1 MKQIRSIQFCFLLA
15 CMSSSLSVQAN
26 PGKEFFQLSS
36 PDGKNKISLFQ
47 KSKESSQ
54 KEFAYSVTRDGK
66 TIIPKSR
73 MGLELNNEAWENALA
88 YSSKVEKVKSWNDN
102 LRLDSV
108 ILQEKDTTWHP
119 LYGERSTI
127 RDNYQGAILYF
138 SKPDRSSYRMT
149 IEVRAYDEG
158 VAFRFGF
165 PMHPDAVF
173 HKITDD
179 LTQYR
184 LPEGSRLWCA
194 QWAQA
199 PYERLSLSEL
209 EEGRGYERPLTV
221 ELPNGKWLSIT
232 DAQVDNWCLTLLGR
246 KKNAPEVLGSIMY
259 SPVDLV
265 TPFASPWKVILIG
278 DSPGELLENNT
289 LIENLNPPCQIADA
303 NQWIKPGKIMRET
316 TLTTKNA
323 LACIDF
329 CAAHGMQYILF
340 DWKWYGPSFD
350 YRSDATKVVAPIDM
364 PRVVQYGK
372 EKGIG
377 VWLYINHHAL
387 ERQARELFPVLH
399 EWGIAGVKFG
409 FVEFKSHRWATWMHE
424 MVRLAAENHLM
435 VNIHDEFRPSGYSRT
450 WPNLLTQEGIRGNEE
465 FPDATHNTVL
475 PFTRMLSGAADYT
488 ICYYDPRLQS
498 RSHVTHA
505 HQLAASL
512 VFYSPLLTL
521 FWYDSPSAYK
531 GEPEISWFENLP
543 TTFDESK
550 VLSGI
555 PGEYI
560 TMARRHGQEW
570 FVATLGNKE
579 GRTVEIPLSFL
590 EKGKK
595 YQAYVYTHCGESVP
609 TSTQVKCSNQKV
621 KGGETLR
628 FTLAPSD
635 GVALRLVPQ

>member
-1 MKQIRSIQFCFLLA
+1 MKQIRCIQSCFLLA
-15 CMSSSLSVQAN
+15 CMAGSLFVQAN
-26 PGKEFFQLSS
+26 PGKELLQLIS

-54 KEFAYSVTRDGK
+54 KEFVYCVTRDGK
-66 TIIPKSR
+66 TIIPESL

-88 YSSKVEKVKSWNDN
+88 YSPKVEKVKSWNDN
-102 LRLDSV
+102 FRLDSV
-108 ILQEKDTTWHP
+108 ISQRKDTTWHP

-127 RDNYQGAILYF
+127 RDNYQGATLYF

-184 LPEGSRLWCA
+184 LPEGSHLWCA

-246 KKNAPEVLGSIMY
+246 KKNAPDVLGSILY

-265 TPFASPWKVILIG
+265 TPFSSPWKVILTG
-278 DSPGELLENNT
+278 DSPGELLTNNT
-289 LIENLNPPCQIADA
+289 LIENLNPPCLIADA

-340 DWKWYGPSFD
+340 DWKWYGPSSD

-364 PRVVQYGK
+364 PRVVQHGK

-377 VWLYINHHAL
+377 IWLYINHHAL
-387 ERQARELFPVLH
+387 ERQARQLFPVLH

-465 FPDATHNTVL
+465 FPDATHNTIL

-521 FWYDSPSAYK
+521 FWYDSPSDYK
-531 GEPEISWFENLP
+531 GEAEISWFENLP

-550 VLSGI
+550 VLSGT

-570 FVATLGNKE
+570 FVAILGNKE

-590 EKGKK
+590 KKGKK
-595 YQAYVYTHCGESVP
+595 YEAYVYTHGGESVP
-609 TSTQVKCSNQKV
+609 TATQVKCNNQKV

-635 GVALRLVPQ
+635 GVALRLAPQ